1 MDLPEQAEVRSR
13 AVISDF
19 AHEREELERVLRHAE
34 ISRSPSL
41 VRFLTFICDRFFE
54 GRSKE
59 IREYTIAVEAL
70 GRREATFDSQVDP
83 IVRVTARALRKRLRE
98 FYENEGKDDPLR
110 IVLPLGHYVP
120 QFLVPTERGKAV
132 DLEAP
137 SITVE
142 PGLHATRANGFP
154 AGVAESVSVISQP
167 LARGVV
173 RANWKIAYLALAVAG
188 IFLVGLLLGRR
199 SRDQPASQKSSTG
212 AASFRW
218 GEPVWSDEFDG
229 GALEMPDRS
238 KWTYD
243 FGSQNSWGNHELET
257 YCFPGRGV
265 PQGCDPRHPNV
276 FEDGVGHLVL
286 RAVRNADG
294 NWTSARITTRGLKT
308 FQFGRIEARMK
319 LPVGTGLWPAFW
331 MLGTDFASVGWPAS
345 GAVDI
350 VENVALTSRS
360 NGLGPGMI
368 RSSLHAPG
376 YFGGNSLR
384 RDFKLPNGE
393 RVDDGGFH
401 TYGILWSPG
410 MIQFYVDD
418 PANIF
423 FVRDV
428 SDLPEGGEWVF
439 DKPFYLVMNLAV
451 GGDWAGDPDN
461 TTPNSADILVDY
473 VRVYKIPPASAP
485 TIEWQPAPVLVG
497 SVASSTIHL
506 HGQKGTGRV
515 TLACSTEPATAVCSL
530 EASTVDFSESSEQEE
545 VVSISG
551 DAFTNRG
558 KVVAA
563 PGQYK
568 LTITATTM
576 SGNCSQVTQP
586 FEVKSSK

>member
-1 MDLPEQAEVRSR
+1 
-13 AVISDF
+13 
-19 AHEREELERVLRHAE
+19 
-34 ISRSPSL
+34 
-41 VRFLTFICDRFFE
+41 
-54 GRSKE
+54 
-59 IREYTIAVEAL
+59 
-70 GRREATFDSQVDP
+70 
-83 IVRVTARALRKRLRE
+83 
-98 FYENEGKDDPLR
+98 
-110 IVLPLGHYVP
+110 
-120 QFLVPTERGKAV
+120 
-132 DLEAP
+132 
-137 SITVE
+137 
-142 PGLHATRANGFP
+142 
-154 AGVAESVSVISQP
+154 
-167 LARGVV
+167 
-173 RANWKIAYLALAVAG
+173 
-188 IFLVGLLLGRR
+188 
-199 SRDQPASQKSSTG
+199 
-212 AASFRW
+212 
-218 GEPVWSDEFDG
+218 
-229 GALEMPDRS
+229 
-238 KWTYD
+238 
-243 FGSQNSWGNHELET
+243 
-257 YCFPGRGV
+257 
-265 PQGCDPRHPNV
+265 
-276 FEDGVGHLVL
+276 
-286 RAVRNADG
+286 
-294 NWTSARITTRGLKT
+294 
-308 FQFGRIEARMK
+308 
-319 LPVGTGLWPAFW
+319 
-331 MLGTDFASVGWPAS
+331 
-345 GAVDI
+345 
-350 VENVALTSRS
+350 
-360 NGLGPGMI
+360 
-368 RSSLHAPG
+368 
-376 YFGGNSLR
+376 
-384 RDFKLPNGE
+384 
-393 RVDDGGFH
+393 
-401 TYGILWSPG
+401 
-410 MIQFYVDD
+410 VDD